1 MIDVGNDLN
10 GCEIAPTRR
19 IGDVMPG
26 SPVVSDSGLVDPQ
39 PITGEHAMPGWPA
52 PDPAVQAPAAA
63 RARPALDVRR
73 LRHPSEPSRF
83 ALAASA
89 SILLVGLGLVVLLRL
104 AGVLALAGL
113 GASLLMTLGL
123 VWWAVQVHRAK
134 LLGAAA
140 RVTPETFP
148 ALSAAARDVKQQVGY
163 TRPVEIFVIAHTEEP
178 ARLTSFFGTHI
189 LLMEGDLVADLV
201 KPENRPQLDFIL
213 ATFFGKLKVKA
224 LAWAPLLIA
233 IDALQ
238 LPRVLNFLIAPW
250 QRATVYTGDQVAAAC
265 CGSLDESIIAL
276 NRLLVGKDLAQSVG
290 MNGLMTQAATVRR
303 RWLPRLQ
310 QLYSSY
316 PHLTNRYLNLLSF
329 AGQSAPGQAYAFR
342 GRLSPATNAHVND
355 VSARLARLHL
365 RGPRRAVAVS
375 SIVAST
381 VLLALAAF
389 AIFFLVPQNDLVTLG
404 SIFSNSAPSPAVTT
418 PGPAV
423 TSPAPPAPSATVSPS
438 PGTPSD
444 PAAALESHVPA
455 AFAGTCSPLTP
466 QATMTGVVA
475 VIGCA
480 PTGAG
485 DPSRVQYYQYD
496 NAADMNAAFDN
507 AVGGTTEDGTCDQG
521 GQRGTYQFTNGPG
534 AGSWACFYNT
544 SGEGDMMWTSTGLDI
559 LAVATDPV
567 KTPQQLHDW
576 FFSPADTGPD

>member
-1 MIDVGNDLN
+1 M
-10 GCEIAPTRR
+10 TQ
-19 IGDVMPG
+19 
-26 SPVVSDSGLVDPQ
+26 SPVVSGSELADPQ
-39 PITGEHAMPGWPA
+39 PLAGAHAVPGWPA
-52 PDPAVQAPAAA
+52 PDPAAQALAAA

-89 SILLVGLGLVVLLRL
+89 SILLVGLGLLLLLRL
-104 AGVLALAGL
+104 AGVLALAVL
-113 GASLLMTLGL
+113 GAGLLMVLGL
-123 VWWAVQVHRAK
+123 VWWAVQVHRAS

-148 ALSAAARDVKQQVGY
+148 VLSAAAGEVKQQVGY
-163 TRPVEIFVIAHTEEP
+163 TRPVEIFVIAHTEVP
-178 ARLTSFFGTHI
+178 VRLTSFFGTHI

-201 KPENRPQLDFIL
+201 KPGNRPQLDFIL

-238 LPRVLNFLIAPW
+238 LPQVLNFLIAPW
-250 QRATVYTGDQVAAAC
+250 ERATVYTGDQVAAVC

-276 NRLLVGKDLAQSVG
+276 NRLLVGKDLAHSVG
-290 MNGLMTQAATVRR
+290 MNGLMDQAATVRR

-342 GRLSPATNAHVND
+342 GRLSPATNARVYD
-355 VSARLARLHL
+355 VSAKLARLHH
-365 RGPRRAVAVS
+365 RGPRRVLAYS
-375 SIVAST
+375 WIVAST
-381 VLLALAAF
+381 ALLGLAAF

-404 SIFSNSAPSPAVTT
+404 SILSSSAPAT
-418 PGPAV
+418 PGPVVPPPAPPAGPA
-423 TSPAPPAPSATVSPS
+423 TLPPSPAPPP
-438 PGTPSD
+438 D
-444 PAAALESHVPA
+444 PAAALASHAPA
-455 AFAGTCSPLTP
+455 AFASTCSALSP
-466 QATMTGVVA
+466 QAAMTGVVA
-475 VIGCA
+475 AIGCA

-485 DPSRVQYYQYD
+485 DPTSVQYYQFD
-496 NAADMNAAFDN
+496 NATDMNAAFEN
-507 AVGGTTEDGTCDQG
+507 AVNGATEDGTCDQA

-534 AGSWACFYNT
+534 AGSWACYYDTGND
-544 SGEGDMMWTSTGLDI
+544 GDMVWTDTGLNI
-559 LAVATDPV
+559 LAVASDPV
-567 KTPQQLHDW
+567 ETPQQLHDW

>member
-1 MIDVGNDLN
+1 
-10 GCEIAPTRR
+10 
-19 IGDVMPG
+19 
-26 SPVVSDSGLVDPQ
+26 
-39 PITGEHAMPGWPA
+39 
-52 PDPAVQAPAAA
+52 
-63 RARPALDVRR
+63 
-73 LRHPSEPSRF
+73 
-83 ALAASA
+83 
-89 SILLVGLGLVVLLRL
+89 VGLGLVVLLRL
-104 AGVLALAGL
+104 AGVLALAVL
-113 GASLLMTLGL
+113 GAGLLMVLGL
-123 VWWAVQVHRAK
+123 VWWAVQVHRAS

-148 ALSAAARDVKQQVGY
+148 VLSAAACEVKQQVGY
-163 TRPVEIFVIAHTEEP
+163 TRPVEIFVIAHTEVP
-178 ARLTSFFGTHI
+178 VRLTSFFGTHI

-201 KPENRPQLDFIL
+201 KPGNRPQLDFIL
-213 ATFFGKLKVKA
+213 ATFFGELKVKA

-250 QRATVYTGDQVAAAC
+250 ERATVYTGDQVAAVC

-276 NRLLVGKDLAQSVG
+276 NRLLVGKDLAHSVG
-290 MNGLMTQAATVRR
+290 MSGLMNQAATVRR

-342 GRLSPATNAHVND
+342 GRLSPATNARVHD
-355 VSARLARLHL
+355 VSAKLARLHQ
-365 RGPRRAVAVS
+365 RGPRRAVAVA

-381 VLLALAAF
+381 ALLGLAAF
-389 AIFFLVPQNDLVTLG
+389 GIFFLVPQNDLMTLG
-404 SIFSNSAPSPAVTT
+404 SILSSSAPSPAATT

-423 TSPAPPAPSATVSPS
+423 TSSAPPAPSASQSPS
-438 PGTPSD
+438 PQTPSD
-444 PAAALESHVPA
+444 PAAALESHAPA
-455 AFAGTCSPLTP
+455 AFASTCSALTP
-466 QATMTGVVA
+466 QTAMTGVVA
-475 VIGCA
+475 AIGCA

-485 DPSRVQYYQYD
+485 DPTSVQYYQYD
-496 NAADMNAAFDN
+496 NTADMNAAFEN
-507 AVGGTTEDGTCDQG
+507 AVSGATQDGTCDQA

-534 AGSWACFYNT
+534 TGSWACYYNT
-544 SGEGDMMWTSTGLDI
+544 SNEGDMIWTDTNLDI

-567 KTPQQLHDW
+567 ETPQQLHDW

>member
-1 MIDVGNDLN
+1 
-10 GCEIAPTRR
+10 
-19 IGDVMPG
+19 MPE
-26 SPVVSDSGLVDPQ
+26 SPVVSDSQLMDPQ
-39 PITGEHAMPGWPA
+39 PIAGVHAVPGWPA
-52 PDPAVQAPAAA
+52 PDPAAHASAVA

-104 AGVLALAGL
+104 AGVLALAVL
-113 GASLLMTLGL
+113 GAGLLMTLGL

-148 ALSAAARDVKQQVGY
+148 VLSAAAREVKQQVGY
-163 TRPVEIFVIAHTEEP
+163 IRPVEIFVIAHTEEP

-201 KPENRPQLDFIL
+201 KPGNRPQLDFIL

-276 NRLLVGKDLAQSVG
+276 NRLLVGKDLAHSVG
-290 MNGLMTQAATVRR
+290 MSGLMTQAATVRR

-329 AGQSAPGQAYAFR
+329 AGQSAPAQAYAFR

-355 VSARLARLHL
+355 VSAKLARLHL

-381 VLLALAAF
+381 LLLGLAAF
-389 AIFFLVPQNDLVTLG
+389 GIFFLVPQNDLVTLG
-404 SIFSNSAPSPAVTT
+404 SILSNSAPSPAATT

-423 TSPAPPAPSATVSPS
+423 TLPAPPAPSATLSPS
-438 PGTPSD
+438 PGTSSD
-444 PAAALESHVPA
+444 PAAALESHAPT
-455 AFAGTCSPLTP
+455 AFASTCRALTP
-466 QATMTGVVA
+466 QTTMTGVVA

-485 DPSRVQYYQYD
+485 DPTSVQYYQYD
-496 NAADMNAAFDN
+496 NAADMNAAFEN
-507 AVGGTTEDGTCDQG
+507 AVGGTTEDGACDQA

-544 SGEGDMMWTSTGLDI
+544 SNEADMMWTDTGLDI

-567 KTPQQLHDW
+567 ETPQQLHDW

>member
-1 MIDVGNDLN
+1 VNDLN
-10 GCEIAPTRR
+10 ACEITLTRQ
-19 IGDVMPG
+19 IGDVMPK
-26 SPVVSDSGLVDPQ
+26 SPVVSDSELVDPQ
-39 PITGEHAMPGWPA
+39 PIAGARTVPGRPA
-52 PDPAVQAPAAA
+52 LDPAAQASATA
-63 RARPALDVRR
+63 RARPALDVGR

-89 SILLVGLGLVVLLRL
+89 SILLVGLGLLVLLRL
-104 AGVLALAGL
+104 AGVLALAVL
-113 GASLLMTLGL
+113 GAGLLMVLGL
-123 VWWAVQVHRAK
+123 VWWAVQVHRAS

-148 ALSAAARDVKQQVGY
+148 VLSAAACEVKQQVGY
-163 TRPVEIFVIAHTEEP
+163 TRPVEIFVIAHTEVP
-178 ARLTSFFGTHI
+178 VRLTSFFGTHI

-201 KPENRPQLDFIL
+201 KPGNRPQLDFIL

-238 LPRVLNFLIAPW
+238 LPQVLNFLIAPW
-250 QRATVYTGDQVAAAC
+250 ERATVYTGDQVAAAC

-276 NRLLVGKDLAQSVG
+276 NRLLVGKDLAHSVG
-290 MNGLMTQAATVRR
+290 MSGLMNQAATVRR

-329 AGQSAPGQAYAFR
+329 AGQSAPGQAFTFR
-342 GRLSPATNAHVND
+342 GRLSPATNARVHD
-355 VSARLARLHL
+355 VSAKLTRLHQ
-365 RGPRRAVAVS
+365 RGPRRALAVA

-381 VLLALAAF
+381 ALLGLAAF
-389 AIFFLVPQNDLVTLG
+389 GIFFLVPQNDLVTLG
-404 SIFSNSAPSPAVTT
+404 SILSSSTPSPAATT

-423 TSPAPPAPSATVSPS
+423 TSPAPPAPSDTQSPS
-438 PGTPSD
+438 PQTQSD
-444 PAAALESHVPA
+444 PVAALESHAPA
-455 AFAGTCSPLTP
+455 AFASTCSALTP
-466 QATMTGVVA
+466 QTAMTGLVA

-480 PTGAG
+480 PTEAG
-485 DPSRVQYYQYD
+485 DPTSVQYYQYD
-496 NAADMNAAFDN
+496 NAADMNAAFEN
-507 AVGGTTEDGTCDQG
+507 AVSGATEGGTCDQA

-534 AGSWACFYNT
+534 AGSWACYYNT
-544 SGEGDMMWTSTGLDI
+544 SNQGDMIWTDTGLDI

-567 KTPQQLHDW
+567 ETPQQLHDW

>member
-1 MIDVGNDLN
+1 
-10 GCEIAPTRR
+10 
-19 IGDVMPG
+19 
-26 SPVVSDSGLVDPQ
+26 
-39 PITGEHAMPGWPA
+39 
-52 PDPAVQAPAAA
+52 
-63 RARPALDVRR
+63 
-73 LRHPSEPSRF
+73 
-83 ALAASA
+83 
-89 SILLVGLGLVVLLRL
+89 VGLGLVLLVRL
-104 AGVLALAGL
+104 AGVLALGSL
-113 GASLLMTLGL
+113 GAGLLMTLGL

-148 ALSAAARDVKQQVGY
+148 VLSAAAFEVRRQVGY

-178 ARLTSFFGTHI
+178 ARLTSFFGTHV

-201 KPENRPQLDFIL
+201 KPGNRPQLDFIL

-233 IDALQ
+233 IDALK

-265 CGSLDESIIAL
+265 CGSLDDSITAL
-276 NRLLVGKDLAQSVG
+276 NRLLVGKDLADSVG
-290 MNGLMTQAATVRR
+290 MSGLMKQAATVRR

-329 AGQSAPGQAYAFR
+329 AGVSAPGQAYAFR

-355 VSARLARLHL
+355 VTAKLTRLHL
-365 RGPRRAVAVS
+365 RGPRRALAVA

-381 VLLALAAF
+381 ALLAVAAF
-389 AIFFLVPQNDLVTLG
+389 GIFFLVPQNDLVTLG
-404 SIFSNSAPSPAVTT
+404 SILSSSAPAPAATT

-423 TSPAPPAPSATVSPS
+423 SSPAPPATQSPS
-438 PGTPSD
+438 PQTPSD
-444 PAAALESHVPA
+444 PAAALESHAPA
-455 AFAGTCSPLTP
+455 AFASTCRALTP
-466 QATMTGVVA
+466 QTTMTGVVA

-485 DPSRVQYYQYD
+485 DPASVQYYQYD
-496 NAADMNAAFDN
+496 NAADMNAAFEN
-507 AVGGTTEDGTCDQG
+507 AAAGTTVDGTCDQA

-544 SGEGDMMWTSTGLDI
+544 SHQGDMMWTDTGLDI

-567 KTPQQLHDW
+567 QTPQQLHDW

>member
-1 MIDVGNDLN
+1 
-10 GCEIAPTRR
+10 
-19 IGDVMPG
+19 MPEA
-26 SPVVSDSGLVDPQ
+26 PVVSDSRLVDPQ
-39 PITGEHAMPGWPA
+39 PITGAHAVPGWPA
-52 PDPAVQAPAAA
+52 PDPAAP
-63 RARPALDVRR
+63 ARPALDVRR

-104 AGVLALAGL
+104 GGVRALAVL
-113 GASLLMTLGL
+113 GASLMITLGP

-148 ALSAAARDVKQQVGY
+148 VLSAAAREVKQQVGY
-163 TRPVEIFVIAHTEEP
+163 TRPVEIFVIEHTEEP

-201 KPENRPQLDFIL
+201 KPGNRPQLDFIL

-250 QRATVYTGDQVAAAC
+250 ERATVYTGDQVAAVC

-276 NRLLVGKDLAQSVG
+276 NRLLVGKDLAHSVG
-290 MNGLMTQAATVRR
+290 MGGLMNQAATVRR
-303 RWLPRLQ
+303 GWLPRLQ

-316 PHLTNRYLNLLSF
+316 PHLTNRYLNLVSF
-329 AGQSAPGQAYAFR
+329 AGVTAPGQAYAFR
-342 GRLSPATNAHVND
+342 GRLSPATNARVND
-355 VSARLARLHL
+355 VSAKLTRLHL
-365 RGPRRAVAVS
+365 HGPRRALAFS

-381 VLLALAAF
+381 ALLGLAAF
-389 AIFFLVPQNDLVTLG
+389 AIFFWVPRNDVVTLE
-404 SIFSNSAPSPAVTT
+404 SILSSIVPWSAATT

-423 TSPAPPAPSATVSPS
+423 TSPAPPAPSASPS
-438 PGTPSD
+438 PSPETSSD
-444 PAAALESHVPA
+444 PAAALESHAPA
-455 AFAGTCSPLTP
+455 AFASTCSALTP
-466 QATMTGVVA
+466 QTATGVVA
-475 VIGCA
+475 VIGCT
-480 PTGAG
+480 PTGTG
-485 DPSRVQYYQYD
+485 DPTSVQYYQYD
-496 NAADMNAAFDN
+496 NAADMNAAFEN
-507 AVGGTTEDGTCDQG
+507 AVAGATEDGTCDQA
-521 GQRGTYQFTNGPG
+521 GQRGTYQFTTGPG
-534 AGSWACFYNT
+534 PGSWACFYNT
-544 SGEGDMMWTSTGLDI
+544 SNEGDMMWTDANLDI

-567 KTPQQLHDW
+567 ETPQQLHDW
-576 FFSPADTGPD
+576 FFSLADTGPD

>member
-1 MIDVGNDLN
+1 
-10 GCEIAPTRR
+10 
-19 IGDVMPG
+19 MPE

-39 PITGEHAMPGWPA
+39 PIAGVHAVPGWPA
-52 PDPAVQAPAAA
+52 PDPAAHASASA
-63 RARPALDVRR
+63 LARPALDVRG

-104 AGVLALAGL
+104 AGVVALASL
-113 GASLLMTLGL
+113 GAGLLVILGP

-148 ALSAAARDVKQQVGY
+148 VLSAAAREVKRQVGY
-163 TRPVEIFVIAHTEEP
+163 TRPVEIFVMAHTEEP
-178 ARLTSFFGTHI
+178 ALLTSFFGTHI

-201 KPENRPQLDFIL
+201 KPGNRPQLDFIL

-233 IDALQ
+233 IDALK

-265 CGSLDESIIAL
+265 CGSLDDSITAL
-276 NRLLVGKDLAQSVG
+276 NRLLVGKDLADSVG
-290 MNGLMTQAATVRR
+290 MSGLMKQAATVRR

-329 AGQSAPGQAYAFR
+329 AGVSAPGQAYAFR

-355 VSARLARLHL
+355 VTAKLTRLHL
-365 RGPRRAVAVS
+365 RGPRRALAVA

-381 VLLALAAF
+381 ALLAVAAF
-389 AIFFLVPQNDLVTLG
+389 GIFFLVPQNDLVTLG
-404 SIFSNSAPSPAVTT
+404 SILSSSAPASAATT

-423 TSPAPPAPSATVSPS
+423 SSPAPPATQSPS
-438 PGTPSD
+438 PQTPSD
-444 PAAALESHVPA
+444 PAAALESHAPA
-455 AFAGTCSPLTP
+455 AFASTCRALTP
-466 QATMTGVVA
+466 QTTMTGVVA

-485 DPSRVQYYQYD
+485 DPASVQYYQYD
-496 NAADMNAAFDN
+496 NAADMNAAFEN
-507 AVGGTTEDGTCDQG
+507 AVAGTTGDGTCDQA

-534 AGSWACFYNT
+534 PGSWACFHNT
-544 SGEGDMMWTSTGLDI
+544 SNEGDMMWTDTGLDI

-567 KTPQQLHDW
+567 QTPQQLHDW